1 MSEWGL
7 ALVAA
12 GSALAG
18 GVITGWFAR
27 SAGARQADAARHA
40 GERQAE
46 AARHAGERQAD
57 ALLDTV
63 RATLD
68 EQRAVRVLEIRR
80 QTYVQFLEAVEI
92 VLLSH
97 RTGVGTAND
106 LPALQR
112 AFGAVQLEGPEDVA
126 RIARELVDGLRTGR
140 ALVDLERARANLIA
154 AAQVA
159 LGRV

>member
-7 ALVAA
+7 ALVGA

-27 SAGARQADAARHA
+27 SAGARQAAAARHA

-63 RATLD
+63 RTTLD
-68 EQRAVRVLEIRR
+68 EQRTVRVMEIRR
-80 QTYVQFLEAVEI
+80 QTYVQFLEAAEI

-97 RTGVGTAND
+97 RTGAGSATD
-106 LPALQR
+106 FPTLQR
-112 AFGAVQLEGPEDVA
+112 AFGAVQLEGPADVV
-126 RIARELVDGLRTGR
+126 RTARELVEGLRAGR
-140 ALVDLERARANLIA
+140 PFDDLERARMSFVEA
-154 AAQVA
+154 ARVA